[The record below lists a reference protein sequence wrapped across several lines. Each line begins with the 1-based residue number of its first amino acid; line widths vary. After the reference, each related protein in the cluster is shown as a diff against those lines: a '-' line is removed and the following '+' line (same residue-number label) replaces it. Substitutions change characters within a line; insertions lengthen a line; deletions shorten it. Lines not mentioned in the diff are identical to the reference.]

1 MANRMRF
8 GQAISCARNTLR
20 QGHKNDRLDQNAN
33 RIGGWVQSTCGSYIS
48 SGRADSLQF
57 GRTTTQRGFVGKSD
71 KPEKLRAGSRS
82 IRADKVKVQKC
93 EKTFRS
99 HTAAGKFLFETVSVW
114 RKPQYDETEDR
125 NAVACGLQSTICSSS
140 YGDSYAGAFCAC
152 VLQSYVVYVF
162 FRKAYYV
169 ESYEL

>member
-1 MANRMRF
+1 ML
-8 GQAISCARNTLR
+8 GTP
-20 QGHKNDRLDQNAN
+20 
-33 RIGGWVQSTCGSYIS
+33 
-48 SGRADSLQF
+48 F
-57 GRTTTQRGFVGKSD
+57 GRDTKMTVWIRTQTGLAGGYRAPVDRTSPPGGLIRCSLGGRQRSEGLWEKSD